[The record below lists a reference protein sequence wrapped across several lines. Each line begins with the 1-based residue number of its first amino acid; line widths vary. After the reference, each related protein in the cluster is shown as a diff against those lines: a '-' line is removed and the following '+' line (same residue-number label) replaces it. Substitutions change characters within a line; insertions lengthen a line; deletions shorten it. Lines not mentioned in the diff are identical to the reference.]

1 MASVT
6 TRNISTLIESQLPAF
21 IASEYQEFSKFVEK
35 YYEHL
40 ENRGGPLDIIANV
53 TKYRDI
59 NFYEKNLLQQN
70 TKVTEFVQDAATT
83 IVVEDATSFPEENG
97 YIKIGN
103 EICFYKSRTDTEFL
117 EVSRGV
123 SGNTTLGDLYG
134 ESNFVT
140 TQAEPHYVNNEVYN
154 ISNLFLYALV
164 KNFESQY
171 LGGFPEKYLK
181 GEVDKRTLIKNI
193 SSFYKS
199 KGTDKSIKFI
209 FNAIVAKDEEDI
221 PEVYN
226 PKDFTLKASTSD
238 WISNYSLK
246 AKILFGQADNLVGRK
261 IVQRSGDN
269 YASAVVDAV
278 RYGGSNDVFEIILS
292 PSSVNG
298 RFQIAAQ
305 TTLKT
310 DITVASGVDDRVD
323 VGSTA
328 GWEGIPGTFVI
339 NTENFTYKDKNVTQF
354 ILADRSNPNT
364 THIAGT
370 PVYSGD
376 RITAE
381 TENGII
387 TLLALGLVYNIN
399 PSSPNP
405 YSNSGDK
412 VQISKPG
419 FESIHPAID
428 SSDWF
433 VNENY
438 RKASSPLNPLASAAI
453 SQFNSDVSAIY
464 EDDQYFYICSS
475 GYPHHSL
482 LKESS
487 PINLVDGKF
496 LKLVRKYPS
505 NTTEIYETSRRDVA
519 IFLDGSVAVGY
530 RDQEEISSGKIETL
544 TIQNKGVGY
553 QSPPF
558 VLLNNEPYKATAIMA
573 GEVVQSVRVDI
584 KDVYSND
591 PDVTITSGRGA
602 KVKPIVTSGEI
613 TSIIVTEP
621 GEYYSSPPQIRIFDA
636 LGKGSFAEYEAVL
649 TTDGRLASCKK
660 INGGRLYD
668 RGSLIVDVIPV
679 GSGAFAEAKVKRW
692 IKDRYKLRQAE
703 LDDNNGLTFDEYSGR
718 GKHYAVVANP
728 GNLRYRLGDNINN
741 VLTENSAPHTHSPII
756 GWAYDGNPIYGPYG
770 YSEPGDPTS
779 TIVRMNSGY
788 VLQNNRTN
796 GPDINQYEVGTF
808 IDDWKWTP
816 TINSG
821 KTELDENNGRFCVTP
836 EYPQGTYAYFV
847 TIDSSGD
854 PKFPYI
860 LGKNF
865 YSLPVDS
872 NYNSQM
878 TQDDLPKNVRR
889 LRSDTL
895 DDNGIDTLAT
905 IADVIK
911 GNVNSIYADQSVENF
926 SVGGEVFVDNTNTGG
941 SGAKALVSE
950 VTGRQVIAL
959 ESESTNAVVIDTVTS
974 AYFFAGDTV
983 YQGEGITQSELITDT
998 RTVSAFTLSS
1008 SPDVKVV
1015 NDLILEPPNGE
1026 YRVIQAIE
1034 GEIIQGEVIGDVVN
1048 NNRVVLRRVEGEF
1061 DPSLPIFATIRVVN
1075 LLLSNDATY
1084 SEGAILSLVNDE
1096 SGLTFGSGVVLD
1108 GTFKQNSVK
1117 IRVTSGDFF
1126 NDGGYTLKSNVLENT
1141 SKSEVISVNS
1151 LSENIDIVSVKD
1163 NIGLIQTN
1171 ENHNLGSGDKINVNI
1186 FPDDDLTTT
1195 TYYVR
1200 KRLYQTVQIEPIAI
1214 NSRINDTGVGRF
1226 VIMNSGAGY
1235 QEGTYSGVELY
1246 FQDQTKVRTNIG
1258 RPGDPNNAR
1267 ANITVYNIGGGF
1279 GRVSFI
1285 ELTEKG
1291 SGYRRGD
1298 VLTVAD
1304 NFLNRNVDTTSSAR
1318 LTVSVDHVGFAADEI
1333 LINVSSATDI
1343 SNNDKLRIGT
1353 EIVTV
1358 TGVDRQNNTLTVLR
1372 GENNTRAVDHFNN
1385 QPLEIEESFYKL
1397 DANYQPLGADIN
1409 KPYVVSYDRETKT
1422 LITAFSYTTASPI
1435 TFLQSSIFFDQ
1446 NAPSKF
1452 VKIKSIEPAQYK
1464 LEFST
1469 DNINFTVNPQIEVQK
1484 YYKYIFD
1491 TSHSSMNN
1499 TFLDFS
1505 ASVNYNLLTS
1515 EKSVSTNLPG
1525 TPGSFVSL
1533 KLGFGPNISTNTYE
1547 NEVPVNFNNYYYF
1560 IKASEDVNTEGAS
1573 LKVIQDPLAGEHRV
1587 IYSTANRFAYELNSV
1602 PQYDGSGSISYTT
1615 SGAFAVGSITKLN
1628 IIDTGSNYTNLPIC
1642 RGILPT
1648 NDYLAELEA
1657 VVDTSNGSIG
1667 SVRVINQGSNYSKPV
1682 AFVTNGDGVGAKF
1695 ECVLENGKIKSIIT
1709 RNGGKDYTFAE
1720 IKVFESDV
1728 TAFFT
1733 SNNIGVPK
1741 NAKIIRSGYG
1751 YTSDYTT
1758 LPEFTS
1764 TLALALKDFGSTEF
1778 YSGEEIKQFVNGV
1791 VVAKGRVSKNGWRIG
1806 SNILKL
1812 ENVVGVFRNNT
1823 PIQGYFNGKTA
1834 NIVRQIVTDFTPDL
1848 RTYSDNLGRFNSE
1861 RGQLSKNSQ
1870 KLADSYFY
1878 QDYSYVV
1885 KSKTSI
1891 EVWRDLIRETTHPA
1905 GFQLFGEMMVESEA
1919 QTRMPQE
1926 SRVIETHS
1934 FINLEPKNI
1943 SVVDTKKFVKQTVL
1957 LSTGLNVQRGIGSVS
1972 VDTFD
1977 TGETVAKELVLDR
1990 PFNGDYNEDSGVL
2003 YGDTIYTLIDPKE
2016 GTAYA
2021 PYSENG
2027 LIITIDGVLQE
2038 PGKSFTVQGNK
2049 IIFTEPPLGIRIAE
2063 GQEVVAQKFYCLSI
2077 KFKDD
2082 DLNEQYI
2089 RKIADISDQF
2099 DGIKFLFDLYNED
2112 GGIVK
2117 TLPNE
2122 KLIVTLNGVLQRARK
2137 DEEVPFGNSYAIIR
2151 SVDPNRT
2158 DQIQFTEPPI
2168 SHGELY
2174 ESDDDIKI
2182 AEKCFIYSVGS
2193 YTRLVIDEQ
2202 TIKYKGGGPFLLR
2215 DEVTNDV
2222 VKVDAP
2228 EYAVVFVDGVLQIPG
2243 KSYNIVGPTIT
2254 FDAPLNYHEEE
2265 DGTFYPQKVDVI
2277 LLYGRDKE
2285 KSLTFFDYE
2294 PDTFLAEATI
2304 KISNALSD
2312 ANAASDLNDLENWFI
2327 NRKGN
2332 DVKLNQKDD
2341 TLGKI
2346 KRAEFNDEVI
2356 DGTAYRTL
2364 TLVINTPYFFDLKYG
2379 SDDLDFIFSD
2389 PKTGAVIELQI
2400 ENGFLPGPGN
2410 IPVQIRSVEFDSDS
2424 DGNPLLGLDIPS
2436 WIKGTELGYQAY
2448 LNRSSIY
2455 ANLSPGDLIRIDGE
2469 KDYREILDLPEKVNS
2484 KQFNKNEFLSQD
2496 IYANIKTT
2504 NYNDIV
2510 RGEGLAITAEL
2521 DANGSV
2527 SKLNWNRRDLS
2538 LYFENDILIQS
2549 SAYQYFTPPIIEF
2562 IPTTNAGGGAKAQV
2576 IATGGNVID
2585 LVLLEGGYGYEE
2597 PPRVRVARGFD
2608 RIKGN
2613 TRTIKSTS
2621 ILDISPPISFPAD
2634 PGARNS
2640 SSGGG
2645 GESGRGSGT
2654 YLATY
2659 TEIVIT
2665 QTGEAGESLFI
2676 FVDLSA
2682 AVGNLDTTQQVT
2694 IIPAV
2699 TGAMSS
2705 MPPASINESEVA
2717 FTGIEKSVSSSVKV
2731 IQPAEIDI
2739 IRDPIPFTGIKQIE
2753 STASVTD
2760 TTTQITSILPATVIT
2775 EAVHQVDTASI
2786 NDVGA
2791 FLDAPVDLDDNIIFV
2806 PDTRRFPK
2814 ASRLLIGKEIVTY
2827 TKTKKDRFMYVERGT
2842 FGTEPQTHNAGDYL
2856 RHLPELI
2863 SVVPIGNIEV
2873 FSIETSVRVQETQ
2886 SQATTI
2892 TATSFS
2898 DVKSVNELEVTTQV
2912 ERDTQIEQKYEGFFV
2927 SEEVIVIPPEF
2938 VTPTITS
2945 IHNSK
2950 SEVKS
2955 SVPPAGVEGA
2965 VSSGFVTLED
2975 TTLRIVNTFDLG
2987 VKYDIIVSRQIVSE
3001 TDYDYSSVTSL
3012 KSTVTKTVNSQDQ
3025 FINVV
3030 QRELDFTEVNHSVV
3044 IDSKVNDIDSITSVL
3059 PGVEKLNPFI
3069 VSTYATSDSN
3079 VKAFATEWKET
3090 VQLTQRG
3097 AIEDN
3102 VSLINVTSDV
3112 PTLNVEVLQ
3121 IETLTEIQKI
3131 THTHVTLS
3139 EREEVLEALTS
3150 ASVVGVEVTG
3160 VGVEGIVSSARI
3172 DTNAIRESLKVLRL
3186 DINHEL
3192 VISTEVVRDP
3202 FETDYQQTV
3211 TSNFFRVEYEATV
3224 VEGGVNI
3231 YTDPSVK
3238 TVSSQHIIKPQ
3249 VDVVSD
3255 SLFTTTIQ
3263 SINKQVT
3270 IKPAASVAQVET
3282 EYGITRVFYFNAP
3295 PLELATIEQVTI
3307 ANVERQIA
3315 VGTIAEE
3322 SAETILS
3329 SQTSAVT
3336 NNLSAT
3342 SSTIVTSTHETHHSI
3357 ANTVTYDVDT
3367 TITAFSTSITDK
3379 VDTLETTSSLVTVS
3393 KTAEIPAFFTIEP
3406 TISSRLTA
3414 TSTTIVA
3421 STQPDE
3427 IQHTISI
3434 TTGLAAD
3441 EDQQNATREIDYEIG
3456 ILDFFTELYVLP
3468 PKIKTRTQ
3476 GEFDLNDPINEVFT
3490 REQGTIFVL
3499 NASRER
3505 ESFYDGYTVGNAGFT
3520 MTGFEN
3526 NLMIDTGALGVSGD
3540 IDDITKMFPDMTIED
3555 FTERHSSAVTMT
3567 GERFNM
3573 GIPTINE
3580 VGSVLSASI
3589 TNQTSL
3595 DINNAG
3601 PFPDSGVILIGTE
3614 LIKYVSKSGNTLQ
3627 DLTRGYEGT
3636 TPSGHSAG
3644 EYVRTFGSSS

>member
-21 IASEYQEFSKFVEK
+21 IASEYQDFSKFVEK

-40 ENRGGPLDIIANV
+40 ETRGGPLDIISNV

-59 NFYEKNLLQQN
+59 NFYEKNLLKQK
-70 TKVTEFVQDAATT
+70 TKVTVSVQEGAST

-103 EICFYKSRTDTEFL
+103 EICFYKTRTDTEFQ

-123 SGNTTLGDLYG
+123 SGNTTLGDLYD

-140 TQAEPHYVNNEVYN
+140 TQAEPHYVNDEVHN

-226 PKDFTLKASTSD
+226 PKDYTLKASTSD

-246 AKILFGQADNLVGRK
+246 VKVLFGNSQDLVGRK
-261 IVQRSGDN
+261 IIQRSGDN

-278 RYGGSNDVFEIILS
+278 RYGGANGVFEVILS
-292 PSSVNG
+292 PSSING
-298 RFQIAAQ
+298 NFVIAAQ

-310 DITVASGVDDRVD
+310 DVTVAVGEGDRVD
-323 VGSTA
+323 VGSTT
-328 GWEGIPGTFVI
+328 GWTGNQGTFVI
-339 NTENFTYKDKNVTQF
+339 NTETFTFNDKNVTQF
-354 ILADRSNPNT
+354 ILSGRNNPNT

-376 RITAE
+376 SITAQ
-381 TENGII
+381 TESGSIS
-387 TLLALGLVYNIN
+387 LLALGLVYNIN
-399 PSSPNP
+399 PSAPQP
-405 YSNSGDK
+405 YSSSGDR

-419 FESIHPAID
+419 FESVHPAID
-428 SSDWF
+428 GSNWF

-438 RKASSPLNPLASAAI
+438 RKAFSLLNSAIDSRI
-453 SQFNSDVSAIY
+453 SQLNSDVSAIY

-475 GYPHHSL
+475 GLPHHTL

-487 PINLVDGKF
+487 PIDLVDGKL
-496 LKLVRKYPS
+496 LKLIRKYPS
-505 NTTEIYETSRRDVA
+505 NTTEIYETTKRDVA
-519 IFLDGSVAVGY
+519 VFLDGSTAFGY
-530 RDQEEISSGKIETL
+530 RDNEEIAAGNIVSTQIL
-544 TIQNKGVGY
+544 NKGVGY

-558 VLLNNEPYKATAIMA
+558 VLINNEPYKATAIMA
-573 GEVVQSVRVDI
+573 GEVVQSIRIDEQE
-584 KDVYSND
+584 VYSSD
-591 PDVTITSGRGA
+591 PEITITSGRGA

-636 LGKGSFAEYEAVL
+636 LGKGSFAEFEAVL
-649 TTDGRLASCKK
+649 TTDGRLASCRK

-668 RGSLIVDVIPV
+668 RNSLIVDIIPV
-679 GSGAFAEAKVKRW
+679 GSGAFAEASVKRW
-692 IKDRYKLRQAE
+692 IKDRYKLRSSE
-703 LDDNNGLTFDEYSGR
+703 LDANNGLTLDEYSGR
-718 GKHYAVVANP
+718 GKQYAVIASP

-741 VLTENSAPHTHSPII
+741 VLSENPAPHTHSPII

-770 YSEPGDPTS
+770 YSDPGDATS
-779 TIVRMNSGY
+779 AISRMNSGY
-788 VLQNNRTN
+788 VLQNNRVN
-796 GPDINQYEVGTF
+796 GPDTSQYEIGTF

-816 TINSG
+816 SVNSG
-821 KTELDENNGRFCVTP
+821 KTELDANNGRFCVTP
-836 EYPQGTYAYFV
+836 EYPNGTYAYFI
-847 TIDSSGD
+847 TIDSAGA

-860 LGKNF
+860 LGANF

-872 NYNSQM
+872 NYNSKM
-878 TQDDLPKNVRR
+878 SQDDLPKNVRR
-889 LRSDTL
+889 LRSDAL
-895 DDNGIDTLAT
+895 DVNGIDTLAT

-911 GNVNSIYADQSVENF
+911 GNVNNVYADSSVDTF
-926 SVGGEVFVDNTNTGG
+926 SVGGELFVDNTGSGG

-950 VTGRQVIAL
+950 VTGNPVVNL
-959 ESESTNAVVIDTVTS
+959 ESIDTKATIIDTVTS
-974 AYFFAGDTV
+974 AYFFEGDTI
-983 YQGEGITQSELITDT
+983 YQGEGITQTELITDN
-998 RTVSAFTLSS
+998 RTITEFTLSN

-1015 NDLILEPPNGE
+1015 NDLACQPPNGE
-1026 YRVIQAIE
+1026 FRVIEEVPSDIV
-1034 GEIIQGEVIGDVVN
+1034 QGEVIGDVVN
-1048 NNRVVLRRVEGEF
+1048 SNRVVLRNVQGTF
-1061 DPSLPIFATIRVVN
+1061 DPAIPIFATIKVVN
-1075 LLLSNDATY
+1075 LLLENDATY
-1084 SEGAILSLVNDE
+1084 SQGAILSLINDE
-1096 SGLTFGSGVVLD
+1096 SGLTFATGQVVD

-1117 IRVTSGDFF
+1117 VRVQTGDFF
-1126 NDGGYTLKSNVLENT
+1126 SDPGYTVKSNVLEDT
-1141 SKSEVISVNS
+1141 SKSVVISTTS
-1151 LSENIDIVSVKD
+1151 LSEEISVVSV
-1163 NIGLIQTN
+1163 NENVGMIQTLG
-1171 ENHNLGSGDKINVNI
+1171 EHNLGAGDKVNVSI
-1186 FPDDDLTTT
+1186 FPDDNETTT

-1200 KRLYQTVQIEPIAI
+1200 KRLYQTVQIDSVSI
-1214 NSRINDTGVGRF
+1214 SSQVKDTGIGRF
-1226 VIMNSGAGY
+1226 ELMNSGAGY
-1235 QEGTYSGVELY
+1235 QEGNYSNVELY

-1279 GRVSFI
+1279 GRVSFV
-1285 ELTEKG
+1285 ELVSKG
-1291 SGYRRGD
+1291 TGYRKGD
-1298 VLTVAD
+1298 VLTVND
-1304 NFLNRNVDTTSSAR
+1304 EFLNRSPDTTSSQR
-1318 LTVSVDHVGFAADEI
+1318 LTIFVDHAGFGADETI
-1333 LINVSSATDI
+1333 LNVSSATDI
-1343 SNNDKLRIGT
+1343 SNGDKLRIGQ
-1353 EIVTV
+1353 EVVTV
-1358 TGVDRQNNTLTVLR
+1358 TAVNRQDNQLTVLR
-1372 GENNTRAVDHFNN
+1372 GENNTSAIDHYNN
-1385 QPLEIEESFYKL
+1385 QPLEIEESVYKL
-1397 DANYQPLGADIN
+1397 DVNYQPLGPDVN
-1409 KPYVVSYDRETKT
+1409 KPYVVDYDAATGT
-1422 LITAFSYTTASPI
+1422 LITAFNYATASPV

-1446 NAPSKF
+1446 NVPTKF
-1452 VKIKSIEPAQYK
+1452 VRIKSVEQAEYK

-1469 DNINFTVNPQIEVQK
+1469 DNVNFTVNPQIEVQK
-1484 YYKYIFD
+1484 YYNYVFD
-1491 TSHSSMNN
+1491 TSHPSMNN

-1560 IKASEDVNTEGAS
+1560 IKASDNVNTEGAS
-1573 LKVIQDPLAGEHRV
+1573 LKVIQDPLAGERRV
-1587 IYSTANRFAYELNSV
+1587 VYSTDNRFVYELSST
-1602 PQYDGSGSISYTT
+1602 PQYDGTGSISYTT
-1615 SGAFAVGSITKLN
+1615 SGKFAIGSIADIN
-1628 IIDTGSNYTNLPIC
+1628 IVDTGSNYTELPIC
-1642 RGILPT
+1642 TGVLPT
-1648 NDYLAELEA
+1648 TTYQAELEA

-1667 SVRVINQGSNYSKPV
+1667 SVRVIGQGRNYSKPV
-1682 AFVTNGDGVGAKF
+1682 ALVTDGDGTGARFECIVEDGKVKSVVTTNGG
-1695 ECVLENGKIKSIIT
+1695 
-1709 RNGGKDYTFAE
+1709 RDYTYAE
-1720 IKVFESDV
+1720 IEVFESDV
-1728 TAFFT
+1728 TIFFT
-1733 SNNIGVPK
+1733 SNNIGIPK

-1764 TLALALKDFGSTEF
+1764 TLALALKDFGQNVF
-1778 YSGEEIKQFVNGV
+1778 FAGEEIKQFVDGV
-1791 VVAKGRVSKNGWRIG
+1791 IVAKGRVSKNGWRIG

-1812 ENVVGVFRNNT
+1812 ENVVGIFRNDA
-1823 PIQGYFNGKTA
+1823 PIQGFYSGKSAT
-1834 NIVRQIVTDFTPDL
+1834 IVKQIVTDFTPDL

-1885 KSKTSI
+1885 RSKSSI
-1891 EVWRDLIRETTHPA
+1891 EVWRDLIKETTHPA
-1905 GFQLFGEMMVESEA
+1905 GFQLFGEMVIESEA

-1943 SVVDTKKFVKQTVL
+1943 SVVDTKKFVKQSIL
-1957 LSTGLNVQRGIGSVS
+1957 LSSGLNVQRGIGSVS

-1977 TGETVAKELVLDR
+1977 TGETVAKELILDR

-2003 YGDTIYTLIDPKE
+2003 FGDTVYTLIDPRE

-2027 LIITIDGVLQE
+2027 LIVTIDGILQE
-2038 PGKSFTVQGNK
+2038 PGESFVTDGNK
-2049 IIFTEPPLGIRIAE
+2049 IIFSEPPLGVRIAE
-2063 GQEVVAQKFYCLSI
+2063 GQEVAAQKFYCLSI
-2077 KFKDD
+2077 KFKDN
-2082 DLNEQYI
+2082 DLNDQYI
-2089 RKIADISDQF
+2089 RKIRDISAEF
-2099 DGIKFLFDLYNED
+2099 DGTKTLFDLYNTD
-2112 GGIVK
+2112 GSIVK

-2137 DEEVPFGNSYAIIR
+2137 DDENPFGNSYAIIR
-2151 SVDPNRT
+2151 STDENRT

-2174 ESDDDIKI
+2174 DSTDDIFIK
-2182 AEKCFIYSVGS
+2182 EKSFIYSVGS

-2202 TIKYKGGGPFLLR
+2202 TIKYRGEGPFLLR

-2222 VKVDAP
+2222 VKVDSP

-2243 KSYNIVGPTIT
+2243 KSYDIVGPTIT
-2254 FDAPLNYHEEE
+2254 FSSPLNYHEEE
-2265 DGTFYPQKVDVI
+2265 DGTFFPQKVDVL
-2277 LLYGRDKE
+2277 LLYGRDRE

-2294 PDTFLAEATI
+2294 PDTFLAEATV

-2312 ANAASDLNDLENWFI
+2312 ATAASDLNDLENWFI

-2346 KRAEFNDEVI
+2346 KRVEFDDEVI

-2364 TLVINTPYFFDLKYG
+2364 SLVINTPYFFDLKYG

-2448 LNRSSIY
+2448 LNKSSIY

-2469 KDYREILDLPEKVNS
+2469 KDYREILDLPEKVKS

-2510 RGEGLAITAEL
+2510 RGEGLAITAEI

-2527 SKLNWNRRDLS
+2527 TKLNWNRRDLT

-2549 SAYQYFTPPIIEF
+2549 SAYQYFTPPIVEF
-2562 IPTTNAGGGAKAQV
+2562 IPSTNAGGGAKAQV

-2621 ILDISPPISFPAD
+2621 ILDISPPIQISEGLKQTFA
-2634 PGARNS
+2634 
-2640 SSGGG
+2640 
-2645 GESGRGSGT
+2645 
-2654 YLATY
+2654 
-2659 TEIVIT
+2659 TEIIIT

-2694 IIPAV
+2694 IIPA
-2699 TGAMSS
+2699 AAASIAS

-2731 IQPAEIDI
+2731 VQPAEIDI
-2739 IRDPIPFTGIKQIE
+2739 IRDPIPFTGIQEIE
-2753 STASVTD
+2753 STATVTD
-2760 TTTQITSILPATVIT
+2760 TTTQITTILPPTVIS

-2827 TKTKKDRFMYVERGT
+2827 TKTKQDRFMYVERGT

-2938 VTPTITS
+2938 VTPTITT

-2955 SVPPAGVEGA
+2955 IIPPAGVEGA
-2965 VSSGFVTLED
+2965 VSSGLVTLED

-2987 VKYDIIVSRQIVSE
+2987 INYDIIVSKQIVSE
-3001 TDYDYSSVTSL
+3001 TDYDFSSVTSL
-3012 KSTVTKTVNSQDQ
+3012 KTTVTKTVNSQDQ

-3030 QRELDFTEVNHSVV
+3030 QRELDFTEFNHSTV
-3044 IDSKVNDIDSITSVL
+3044 ITAEVNDIDSITSIL

-3069 VSTYATSDSN
+3069 VSTYATSESD
-3079 VKAFATEWKET
+3079 VKAFTTEWKET

-3131 THTHVTLS
+3131 THTRVTLS

-3255 SLFTTTIQ
+3255 SLLTTTIQ

-3270 IKPAASVAQVET
+3270 IKPAASVAQVDT

-3307 ANVERQIA
+3307 ANVDRQIA
-3315 VGTIAEE
+3315 VGTIVEE

-3336 NNLSAT
+3336 NDLSAT
-3342 SSTIVTSTHETHHSI
+3342 SSTIVTSTHETHHSV

-3414 TSTTIVA
+3414 TSTNIVA
-3421 STQPDE
+3421 TTRPDE

-3434 TTGLAAD
+3434 TSGLAD
-3441 EDQQNATREIDYEIG
+3441 EQDQQNATREIDYEIG

-3468 PKIKTRTQ
+3468 PKIKTRDQ
-3476 GEFDLNDPINEVFT
+3476 GEFDLNDPVNEVFT
-3490 REQGTIFVL
+3490 REQGTILVL
-3499 NASRER
+3499 NANRER
-3505 ESFYDGYTVGNAGFT
+3505 DAFYDGYTVGNAGFT

-3540 IDDITKMFPDMTIED
+3540 IGSITQMFPDMTIED
-3555 FTERHSSAVTMT
+3555 FTERHSSSVTMT

-3589 TNQTSL
+3589 TNETSL

-3614 LIKYVSKSGNTLQ
+3614 LIRYTSKSGNTLQ

-3636 TPSGHSAG
+3636 TPTAHSAG
-3644 EYVRTFGSSS
+3644 DYVRTFGSSS

>member
-21 IASEYQEFSKFVEK
+21 IASEYESFSKFVEK

-40 ENRGGPLDIIANV
+40 ETRGGPLDIITNV

-59 NFYEKNLLQQN
+59 NFYEKNLLKQT
-70 TKVTEFVQDAATT
+70 TKVTQFVQEAATT
-83 IVVEDATSFPEENG
+83 ITVEDASSFPEENG

-103 EICFYKSRTDTEFL
+103 EICLYKSRTDTEFL
-117 EVSRGV
+117 EVSRGI

-226 PKDFTLKASTSD
+226 PKDYTLKASTSD

-246 AKILFGQADNLVGRK
+246 VKILFGDSQNLVGRK
-261 IVQRSGDN
+261 IVQRNQDN

-278 RYGGSNDVFEIILS
+278 RYGGANGVFEVILS
-292 PSSVNG
+292 PSSING
-298 RFQIAAQ
+298 NFDIAAQ

-310 DITVASGVDDRVD
+310 DVNVGAGEGDRVD
-323 VGSTA
+323 VGSTT
-328 GWEGIPGTFVI
+328 GWTGKQGTFVI
-339 NTENFTYKDKNVTQF
+339 NTENFTFNDKNVTQF
-354 ILADRSNPNT
+354 ILSGRSNPNT

-376 RITAE
+376 SITAE

-387 TLLALGLVYNIN
+387 SLLALGLVYNIN
-399 PSSPNP
+399 PSSPQP
-405 YSNSGDK
+405 YSTSGDK

-419 FESIHPAID
+419 FESVHPAID
-428 SSDWF
+428 GSDWF
-433 VNENY
+433 VNYNY
-438 RKASSPLNPLASAAI
+438 RKAFSPLNSAI
-453 SQFNSDVSAIY
+453 SSVINNLNSDVSAIY
-464 EDDQYFYICSS
+464 EDDQYFYICST
-475 GYPHHSL
+475 GYPHHAI
-482 LKESS
+482 LKETS
-487 PINLVDGKF
+487 PVNLVDGKL
-496 LKLVRKYPS
+496 LKLIRKYPS
-505 NTTEIYETSRRDVA
+505 NTTEIYETSKRDVA
-519 IFLDGSVAVGY
+519 IFLDGSTAFGY
-530 RDQEEISSGKIETL
+530 RDNDEIAVGKIVSTNL
-544 TIQNKGVGY
+544 VNKGVGY
-553 QSPPF
+553 QSAPF
-558 VLLNNEPYKATAIMA
+558 VLINNEPYKATAIVA
-573 GEVVQSVRVDI
+573 GEVIQSIRIDEEE
-584 KDVYSND
+584 VYNAD
-591 PDVTITSGRGA
+591 PEITITSGRGA

-636 LGKGSFAEYEAVL
+636 LGKGSFAEFEAVL

-660 INGGRLYD
+660 INGGRLYN
-668 RGSLIVDVIPV
+668 RNTLIVDIVSV
-679 GSGAFAEAKVKRW
+679 GSGAYAEASVKRW
-692 IKDRYKLRQAE
+692 IKDRYKLHFSE
-703 LDDNNGLTFDEYSGR
+703 LDDNNGLTVDEYSGR
-718 GKHYAVVANP
+718 GKQYAVIANP

-741 VLTENSAPHTHSPII
+741 VLSENPAPHTHSPII
-756 GWAYDGNPIYGPYG
+756 GWAYDGNPIYGPYA
-770 YSEPGDPTS
+770 YSNPGDANS
-779 TIVRMNSGY
+779 TIARMNSGY
-788 VLQNNRTN
+788 VLQNNRVN

-816 TINSG
+816 SVNSG
-821 KTELDENNGRFCVTP
+821 KTELDANNGRFCVTP
-836 EYPQGTYAYFV
+836 EYPSGTYAYFIS
-847 TIDSSGD
+847 IDANGD

-860 LGKNF
+860 LGSNF

-872 NYNSQM
+872 NYNSKM
-878 TQDDLPKNVRR
+878 SQDDLPKNVRR

-895 DDNGIDTLAT
+895 DVNGIDTLAT

-911 GNVNSIYADQSVENF
+911 GNINKAYADASAETF
-926 SVGGEVFVDNTNTGG
+926 SIGSELFVDNDGSGG

-950 VTGRQVIAL
+950 VTGEPVVNL
-959 ESESTNAVVIDTVTS
+959 ESIDTKATIIDTVTS

-983 YQGEGITQSELITDT
+983 YQGEGVTQTELITDNRVVT
-998 RTVSAFTLSS
+998 AFEFSS

-1015 NDLILEPPNGE
+1015 NDLILQPPDGE
-1026 YRVIQAIE
+1026 FRVIK
-1034 GEIIQGEVIGDVVN
+1034 EIVSDIVQGEVIGDVVN
-1048 NNRVVLRRVEGEF
+1048 NNRVVLRNVQGTF
-1061 DPSLPIFATIRVVN
+1061 DSTIPIFAAIKVVN
-1075 LLLSNDATY
+1075 LLLETDATY
-1084 SEGAILSLVNDE
+1084 SQGATLSLINDE
-1096 SGLTFGSGVVLD
+1096 SGLTFATGKVVD

-1117 IRVTSGDFF
+1117 IRIQTGDFF
-1126 NDGGYTLKSNVLENT
+1126 NDEGYTVKSDVLEDT
-1141 SKSEVISVNS
+1141 SKSIVISTSS
-1151 LSENIDIVSVKD
+1151 LSENIQVVSTND
-1163 NIGLIQTN
+1163 NVAMIQTIG
-1171 ENHNLGSGDKINVNI
+1171 EHNLGEGDKVNVNI
-1186 FPDDDLTTT
+1186 FPEDNETTT

-1200 KRLYQTVQIEPIAI
+1200 KRLYQTVKIDSISI
-1214 NSRINDTGVGRF
+1214 SSNIKDTGIGRF
-1226 VIMNSGAGY
+1226 DLMNSGSGY
-1235 QEGTYSGVELY
+1235 QEGSYSNVELY
-1246 FQDQTKVRTNIG
+1246 FQDQTKVRRNIG

-1267 ANITVYNIGGGF
+1267 ANITVYNLGGGF

-1285 ELTEKG
+1285 ELVNKG
-1291 SGYRRGD
+1291 SDYRKGD
-1298 VLTVAD
+1298 ILTVD
-1304 NFLNRNVDTTSSAR
+1304 DEILNRSPDTTSSQR
-1318 LTVSVDHVGFAADEI
+1318 LTLFVDHSGFGADETI
-1333 LINVSSATDI
+1333 LNVSSATDI
-1343 SNNDKLRIGT
+1343 SNEDVLRIGR
-1353 EIVTV
+1353 EIVKV
-1358 TGVDRQNNTLTVLR
+1358 TAVNRQDNQLTVIR
-1372 GENNTRAVDHFNN
+1372 GENNTDAIDHYNN
-1385 QPLEIEESFYKL
+1385 QPLEIEESSYKL
-1397 DANYQPLGADIN
+1397 DTNYQPLGSDIN
-1409 KPYVVSYDRETKT
+1409 KPYVVNYDESTRT
-1422 LITAFSYTTASPI
+1422 LITAFNYTTASPI

-1446 NAPSKF
+1446 NVPSKF
-1452 VKIKSIEPAQYK
+1452 VRIKSIEESQYK

-1484 YYKYIFD
+1484 YYNYVFD
-1491 TSHSSMNN
+1491 TSHPSMNN

-1525 TPGSFVSL
+1525 TAGAFVSL

-1560 IKASEDVNTEGAS
+1560 IKASDNVNTDGAS
-1573 LKVIQDPLAGEHRV
+1573 LKVIQDPLAGEQRV
-1587 IYSTANRFAYELNSV
+1587 VYSTSNRFVYELSSI
-1602 PQYDGSGSISYTT
+1602 PQFDGTGNVSYTT
-1615 SGAFAVGSITKLN
+1615 SGAFAIGNISNIG
-1628 IIDTGSNYTNLPIC
+1628 IIDTGSNYTELPIC
-1642 RGILPT
+1642 KGVLPT
-1648 NDYLAELEA
+1648 ITYQAETETII
-1657 VVDTSNGSIG
+1657 DTSNGSIG
-1667 SVRVINQGSNYSKPV
+1667 SVRVINQGVNYSKPI
-1682 AFVTNGDGVGAKF
+1682 ALVTNGDGTGARF
-1695 ECVLENGKIKSIIT
+1695 DCLIENGKIKSILT
-1709 RNGGKDYTFAE
+1709 LNGGRDYTFAE
-1720 IKVFESDV
+1720 VKVFESDV
-1728 TAFFT
+1728 DIFFT
-1733 SNNIGVPK
+1733 SNNIGIPK

-1758 LPEFTS
+1758 LPKFTS
-1764 TLALALKDFGSTEF
+1764 TLVLALKDFGDTVF
-1778 YSGEEIKQFVNGV
+1778 FSGEEIKQYVDGV
-1791 VVAKGRVSKNGWRIG
+1791 VVAKGRVTKNGWRIG
-1806 SNILKL
+1806 SNLLKL
-1812 ENVVGVFRNNT
+1812 ENVVGIFRENSL
-1823 PIQGYFNGKTA
+1823 IEGFYSGKSAT
-1834 NIVRQIVTDFTPDL
+1834 IVKQIATDFTSDL
-1848 RTYSDNLGRFNSE
+1848 RTYSDNLGRYNSE
-1861 RGQLSKNSQ
+1861 RGHLSKNSQ

-1885 KSKTSI
+1885 RSKSSI
-1891 EVWRDLIRETTHPA
+1891 DVWRDLIKETTHPA
-1905 GFQLFGEMMVESEA
+1905 GFKLFGEMIIESEA
-1919 QTRMPQE
+1919 QSAMPQE

-1943 SVVDTKKFVKQTVL
+1943 SVVDTKKFVKQSII
-1957 LSTGLNVQRGIGSVS
+1957 LSTGLNIQRGIGSVS

-1977 TGETVAKELVLDR
+1977 TGETVAKELILDR

-2003 YGDTIYTLIDPKE
+2003 FGDTVYTLIDPRE
-2016 GTAYA
+2016 GTAYT

-2027 LIITIDGVLQE
+2027 LIVTIDGVLQE
-2038 PGKSFTVQGNK
+2038 PGVSFTIDRNK
-2049 IIFTEPPLGIRIAE
+2049 IVFSEPPLGLRIAE

-2077 KFKDD
+2077 KFKDNK
-2082 DLNEQYI
+2082 LNDQYI
-2089 RKIADISDQF
+2089 RKIASISDQF
-2099 DGIKFLFDLYNED
+2099 DGSKTLFSLYNED
-2112 GGIVK
+2112 GTIVK

-2137 DEEVPFGNSYAIIR
+2137 DEENPFGNSYAIIR

-2174 ESDDDIKI
+2174 ESTDDINI

-2193 YTRLVIDEQ
+2193 YTRLVIDEK
-2202 TIKYKGGGPFLLR
+2202 TIKYRGQGPFLLR

-2222 VKVDAP
+2222 VKVDSP

-2254 FDAPLNYHEEE
+2254 FDAPLSYYEEE
-2265 DGTFYPQKVDVI
+2265 DGTFFPQKVDI
-2277 LLYGRDKE
+2277 LLLYGRDKE

-2294 PDTFLAEATI
+2294 PDTFLAEATV

-2312 ANAASDLNDLENWFI
+2312 ASSSSDLGNLENWFI
-2327 NRKGN
+2327 NRVPN
-2332 DVKLNQKDD
+2332 DVKLNQKND

-2346 KRAEFNDEVI
+2346 KRVAFEDEVI

-2364 TLVINTPYFFDLKYG
+2364 SLLIVTPYFFDLKYG
-2379 SDDLDFIFSD
+2379 SDDLDFYFDD
-2389 PKTGAVIELQI
+2389 PKTGSTIILPI

-2410 IPVQIRSVEFDSDS
+2410 IPTQVRSVSFQTDS
-2424 DGNPLLGLDIPS
+2424 DGNPELGLDLPS
-2436 WIKGTELGYQAY
+2436 WLKGTELGYQAY
-2448 LNRSSIY
+2448 LNKSSLY
-2455 ANLSPGDLIRIDGE
+2455 ANLSIGDLIRIDGE
-2469 KDYREILDLPEKVNS
+2469 KTYREVLDLPDKVKS
-2484 KQFNKNEFLSQD
+2484 KQFNKNEYLSSD

-2510 RGEGLAITAEL
+2510 RGAGLAITAEI

-2527 SKLNWNRRDLS
+2527 TKLNWNRRDLN

-2549 SAYQYFTPPIIEF
+2549 SAYQYFTPPIVEF

-2576 IATGGNVID
+2576 IATGGNIID

-2597 PPRVRVARGFD
+2597 VPRVRVARGFD

-2645 GESGRGSGT
+2645 GESGRGTGT

-2659 TEIVIT
+2659 TEVVIS

-2676 FVDLSA
+2676 YVDLSSV
-2682 AVGNLDTTQQVT
+2682 VGNLDTTKQIT
-2694 IIPAV
+2694 IIPAA
-2699 TGAMSS
+2699 GATTVS
-2705 MPPASINESEVA
+2705 MPSASINESEVA
-2717 FTGIEKSVSSSVKV
+2717 FTGIEKSVSSSVRV
-2731 IQPAEIDI
+2731 FQPAEINI
-2739 IRDPIPFTGIKQIE
+2739 FTDPVPFSGVQQVE
-2753 STASVTD
+2753 STATVSDVS
-2760 TTTQITSILPATVIT
+2760 TQITTTLPATVIT
-2775 EAVHQVDTASI
+2775 EAVYQVDTASI

-2791 FLDAPVDLDDNIIFV
+2791 FLDAPVEIDDTIIFV
-2806 PDTRRFPK
+2806 PNTRRFPQ

-2827 TKTKKDRFMYVERGT
+2827 TKTKQDRFMYVERGT
-2842 FGTEPQTHNAGDYL
+2842 FGTTAEFHNAGDYL

-2863 SVVPIGNIEV
+2863 SVIPIGNIEV
-2873 FSIETSVRVQETQ
+2873 FTIETSVRVQESHT
-2886 SQATTI
+2886 QATTV

-2898 DVKSVNELEVTTQV
+2898 DVKSVSELEFT
-2912 ERDTQIEQKYEGFFV
+2912 TQIERETQIEEKYEGFFV

-2938 VTPTITS
+2938 ITPTITT

-2955 SVPPAGVEGA
+2955 VIPPAGIEGA
-2965 VSSGFVTLED
+2965 VSSGVVTLED
-2975 TTLRIVNTFDLG
+2975 TTIRIVNTFDLG
-2987 VKYDIIVSRQIVSE
+2987 INYDIIVSKQIVSE
-3001 TDYDYSSVTSL
+3001 TDYDFSSVTSL
-3012 KSTVTKTVNSQDQ
+3012 KTTVTKTVNSQDQ

-3030 QRELDFTEVNHSVV
+3030 QRELDFTEFNHSIV
-3044 IDSKVNDIDSITSVL
+3044 ITAEVNDIDSITSVL
-3059 PGVEKLNPFI
+3059 PGVEEVNRFI
-3069 VSTYATSDSN
+3069 VSTYATSESDI
-3079 VKAFATEWKET
+3079 KAFNTEWKQT
-3090 VQLTQRG
+3090 AQLTQRG

-3131 THTHVTLS
+3131 THTRVTLS

-3172 DTNAIRESLKVLRL
+3172 DTNAVRESLKVLRL

-3224 VEGGVNI
+3224 VQGGVDI
-3231 YTDPSVK
+3231 YADPSVK
-3238 TVSSQHIIKPQ
+3238 VVSSQHIIKPQ
-3249 VDVVSD
+3249 VDIATNSQV
-3255 SLFTTTIQ
+3255 TTTIQ

-3270 IKPAASVAQVET
+3270 IKPADSIMAVEV

-3295 PLELATIEQVTI
+3295 PLELASIEEVTI
-3307 ANVERQIA
+3307 TGVDRQIS
-3315 VGTIAEE
+3315 VGTIVRE
-3322 SAETILS
+3322 SAESILS
-3329 SQTSAVT
+3329 SQTTAV
-3336 NNLSAT
+3336 NDNLSAIAST
-3342 SSTIVTSTHETHHSI
+3342 VVSSNYETHHTV
-3357 ANTVTYDVDT
+3357 ANTVTYDIDT
-3367 TITAFSTSITDK
+3367 TIRASSTTITDQ
-3379 VDTLETTSSLVTVS
+3379 VDSLDTTSSLMTVS

-3406 TISSRLTA
+3406 TVFSRLTA
-3414 TSTTIVA
+3414 TSSNIVA
-3421 STQPDE
+3421 TTRPDE

-3441 EDQQNATREIDYEIG
+3441 EDQQGASREIDYEIG

-3468 PKIKTRTQ
+3468 PKIKTRNQ
-3476 GEFDLNDPINEVFT
+3476 GEFDLGDPINEVFT
-3490 REQGTIFVL
+3490 REQGIILVL
-3499 NASRER
+3499 NANRARE
-3505 ESFYDGYTVGNAGFT
+3505 EFYDGYTVGNAGFT

-3526 NLMIDTGALGVSGD
+3526 NMMIDTGAFRVSGD
-3540 IDDITKMFPDMTIED
+3540 IAAITMMFPDMTIQD
-3555 FTERHSSAVTMT
+3555 FTERRSSAVTMT

-3580 VGSVLSASI
+3580 IGSVLSASI
-3589 TNQTSL
+3589 TNETSL

-3601 PFPDSGVILIGTE
+3601 PFPDSGLILIGTE
-3614 LIKYVSKSGNTLQ
+3614 LIKYTSKSGNTLQ

-3636 TPSGHSAG
+3636 VSVGHSAG
-3644 EYVRTFGSSS
+3644 DYVRTFGSSS